1 MWQLTT
7 HLFGLV
13 VLTSASG
20 SRVNGANALRKK
32 SLRMTG
38 AAKQPMTIGQ
48 AVANGEI
55 VNGIPYYDDQRQ
67 IMAIQPQAVSA
78 QKEASNWRDFDENHD
93 GYIDLREIKDYLYEL
108 RLNHV
113 ATDEDAKVIF
123 DKLDLDGN
131 GDIDPQEFE
140 TPLDTELF
148 DFLDRTHNQVSVKEI
163 EMVEDMYTREYGNP
177 LAAARNYPP
186 AQYNM
191 RGEEISKPTADEK
204 YLPGYGWFKGESPV
218 IDEMYKGEI
227 MDSPTKEEEEI
238 NPGAKYQY
246 SYGL

>member
-1 MWQLTT
+1 MWQLAT
-7 HLFGLV
+7 HLLGLV
-13 VLTSASG
+13 ALSSASSG
-20 SRVNGANALRKK
+20 RANGANTLRKK
-32 SLRMTG
+32 SLRLNNF
-38 AAKQPMTIGQ
+38 AKQPMTIGQ
-48 AVANGEI
+48 AVQNGEV
-55 VNGIPYYDDQRQ
+55 VNGIPYYNDQSQ
-67 IMAIQPQAVSA
+67 IFAIQPQAVSRT
-78 QKEASNWRDFDENHD
+78 KEASNWRDFDENHD
-93 GYIDLREIKDYLYEL
+93 GHISLQEIKDYMYEQ

-113 ATDEDAKVIF
+113 ATDEDCKVIF

-131 GDIDPQEFE
+131 GDISPQEFE

-148 DFLDRTHNQVSVKEI
+148 DFLDRTHNQESVRTI
-163 EMVEDMYTREYGNP
+163 EMAEDMYTREYGNP
-177 LAAARNYPP
+177 FAAERNEPP
-186 AQYNM
+186 ATYNI

-204 YLPGYGWFKGESPV
+204 YLAGYGWFKGESPV